1 MGLAEIFRDAAE
13 AIVEAFDDIPLSVT
27 YVQKGASTYTPGT
40 GAVTSTD
47 TEYTTTAIFD
57 EYEMNEIDN
66 SVIRATDKLA
76 YIASNDLDVTPV
88 VDDEIVDADSVTWQI
103 ISVKSD
109 PADALWVLQI
119 RKP

>member
-1 MGLAEIFRDAAE
+1 MGLQDVFKDAAE
-13 AIVEAFDDIPLSVT
+13 AIIEAFDDIPQSII
-27 YVQKGASTYTPGT
+27 YVQKGVSTYTPAT

-57 EYEMNEIDN
+57 EYELKEIDN
-66 SVIRATDKLA
+66 NVVRATDKLA
-76 YIASNDLDVTPV
+76 YIAANDLDVTPV
-88 VDDEIVDADSVTWQI
+88 VDDEITDANSVTWQI
-103 ISVKSD
+103 INVKSD

>member
-1 MGLAEIFRDAAE
+1 MGLADIFKDAAST
-13 AIVEAFDDIPLSVT
+13 IIEAFDDVPKSVT
-27 YVQKGASTYTPGT
+27 YVQKGSSVYTPGT
-40 GAVTSTD
+40 GVVTSTD

-57 EYEMNEIDN
+57 EYEMNEVNN
-66 SVIRATDKLA
+66 SAVRATDKLA

-88 VDDEIVDADSVTWQI
+88 VDDEIVDANSITWQI
-103 ISVKSD
+103 INVKSD